1 MSEIGT
7 DLKLA
12 LQYLLPHRL
21 VSRLVYY
28 ATRVRWSPFKNLFIR
43 QFAKRFR
50 IDWSDALSAEPGDY
64 EHFNAFFT
72 RALKPGSRP
81 LAEGENVLL
90 CPADGAISQCGA
102 VRQGRILQAK
112 GMDYSVAE
120 LLADDVLAER
130 FAHGS
135 FATVYLSPRDYHRVH
150 MPSAGTL
157 LETLHV
163 PGRLFSVATW
173 TAERIPRLFARNE
186 RLVCVFDTPH
196 GLIAQVLVGAIN
208 VSSIETV
215 WSGAVTPPYASKVMR
230 TDHRGRGATISFER
244 GAEMGR
250 FNMGSTV
257 IIVSE
262 RPLDFGVAATEPV
275 RMGQALG
282 RFAADSSNSAAPLN
296 PIEAMESPLTR
307 E

>member
-1 MSEIGT
+1 MSEIGK

-12 LQYLLPHRL
+12 LQYLLPHRF
-21 VSRLVYY
+21 VSRLIYY
-28 ATRVRWSPFKNLFIR
+28 ITRIRWAPFKNLFIR

-50 IDWSDALSAEPGDY
+50 IDWSDAVSANPADY

-72 RALKPGSRP
+72 RALKPGTRP
-81 LAEGENVLL
+81 LAAGDDVLL

-102 VRQGRILQAK
+102 VTAGRILQAK

-120 LLADDVLAER
+120 LLADDTLAQR

-135 FATVYLSPRDYHRVH
+135 FATVYLSPRDYHRIH
-150 MPSAGTL
+150 MPIAGTL
-157 LETLHV
+157 LETLHI

-186 RLVCVFDTPH
+186 RLVCVFDTPQ
-196 GLIAQVLVGAIN
+196 GWIAQVLVGAIN

-215 WSGAVTPPYASKVMR
+215 WSGVVTPPYAAKVVR
-230 TDHRGRGATISFER
+230 SEQRGRGTTIALDR

-262 RPLDFGVAATEPV
+262 KPLDFACGAADPV
-275 RMGQALG
+275 RMGQKLATF
-282 RFAADSSNSAAPLN
+282 RS
-296 PIEAMESPLTR
+296 
-307 E
+307 

>member
-1 MSEIGT
+1 MSETGK

-12 LQYLLPHRL
+12 LQYLMPHRFF
-21 VSRLVYY
+21 SRFFYY
-28 ATRVRWSPFKNLFIR
+28 LTRIRFGPFKNLFIR
-43 QFAKRFR
+43 QFAKAFKVNW
-50 IDWSDALSAEPGDY
+50 DEAASSDPESF

-72 RALKPGSRP
+72 RALKPGARP
-81 LAEGENVLL
+81 LAEGADLLL
-90 CPADGAISQCGA
+90 CPADGAISQCGPI
-102 VRQGRILQAK
+102 REGRILQAK
-112 GMDYSVAE
+112 GMDYSAAE
-120 LLADDVLAER
+120 LLADEALAAR
-130 FAHGS
+130 FCQGS

-150 MPSAGTL
+150 MPIAGTL

-215 WSGAVTPPYASKVMR
+215 WAGLITPPYTDRVIQR
-230 TDHRGRGATISFER
+230 DHRSTGTTIALEK

-257 IIVSE
+257 IVLSE
-262 RPLDFGVAATEPV
+262 MPLDFGPQAGEPV
-275 RMGQALG
+275 RMGQMLG
-282 RFAADSSNSAAPLN
+282 RFVASSLS
-296 PIEAMESPLTR
+296 SSG
-307 E
+307 

>member
-1 MSEIGT
+1 MNEIGK
-7 DLKLA
+7 DLKLS
-12 LQYLLPHRL
+12 LQYLLPHRFI
-21 VSRLVYY
+21 SRLIYY
-28 ATRVRWSPFKNLFIR
+28 VTRIRWSPFKNLFIR

-50 IDWSDALSAEPGDY
+50 IDWSDALSQEPGDY

-72 RALKPGSRP
+72 RALKPGARP
-81 LAEGENVLL
+81 LADGDDVLL
-90 CPADGAISQCGA
+90 CPADGAISQCGPI
-102 VRQGRILQAK
+102 REGRILQAK
-112 GMDYSVAE
+112 GMDYTVAE
-120 LLADDVLAER
+120 LLADEGLAER
-130 FAHGS
+130 FRGGS

-150 MPSAGTL
+150 MPIAGTL

-196 GLIAQVLVGAIN
+196 GLIAQILVGAIN

-215 WSGAVTPPYASKVMR
+215 WSGAVTPPYASKVVR
-230 TDHRGRGATISFER
+230 RDHRGQGATIQLDR

-262 RPLDFGVAATEPV
+262 RPLEFQFAATDPV
-275 RMGQALG
+275 RMGQALAHFS
-282 RFAADSSNSAAPLN
+282 R
-296 PIEAMESPLTR
+296 
-307 E
+307 